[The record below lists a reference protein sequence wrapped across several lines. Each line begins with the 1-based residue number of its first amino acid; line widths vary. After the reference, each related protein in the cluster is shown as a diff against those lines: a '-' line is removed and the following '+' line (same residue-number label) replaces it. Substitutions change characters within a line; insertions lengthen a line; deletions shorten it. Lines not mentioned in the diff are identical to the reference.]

1 MHFGDIQKNF
11 KGKQLRIKKI
21 EQNDRNITYMG
32 IKENAEKSYIFL
44 KGISKVSGDIQW
56 YVSVKNYEISDAEKL
71 FDEENF
77 KEIFKTGV
85 RISNVTRWA

>member
-1 MHFGDIQKNF
+1 
-11 KGKQLRIKKI
+11 LRIKKI
-21 EQNDRNITYMG
+21 EPNDRNITYMG

-71 FDEENF
+71 FEEENF
-77 KEIFKTGV
+77 KEIFKSGV

>member
-1 MHFGDIQKNF
+1 
-11 KGKQLRIKKI
+11 
-21 EQNDRNITYMG
+21 MG

>member
-1 MHFGDIQKNF
+1 M
-11 KGKQLRIKKI
+11 RIKKI
-21 EQNDRNITYMG
+21 EPNERNITYMG

-56 YVSVKNYEISDAEKL
+56 YVSVKNYDISDAEKL

-77 KEIFKTGV
+77 KEIFKNGV